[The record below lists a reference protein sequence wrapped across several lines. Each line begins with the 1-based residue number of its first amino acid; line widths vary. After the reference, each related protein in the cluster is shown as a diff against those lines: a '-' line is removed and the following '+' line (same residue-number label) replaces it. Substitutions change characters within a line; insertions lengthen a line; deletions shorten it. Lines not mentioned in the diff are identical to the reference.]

1 MTEFESG
8 LKKQLKKLAAE
19 CEAFDTIDMLIAEDI
34 SVTLR
39 SIFCDTTKQESLLTK
54 LGLKGQLRMLDTSLK
69 PGTVSFWRLGDNVS
83 NQTIVL
89 PDIYGGLV
97 AKEAVLS
104 GGKTLYH
111 YKPLATHPQYAQY
124 EKNSIQE
131 ERFLSVK
138 DWLEK
143 VIYDDKK
150 GVKLSRYDL
159 IKEVA
164 NKDGGAHIDEDAK
177 KSKEYLQF
185 RSCDG
190 LGISVNG
197 KMDAFSNNPVPSSLR
212 QMAQE
217 VLTSMQI
224 ANLKFNK

>member
-1 MTEFESG
+1 MTEFESR
-8 LKKQLKKLAAE
+8 LKDELKKLAAE
-19 CEAFDTIDMLIAEDI
+19 CEAFDTIAMLIAEDI

-39 SIFCDTTKQESLLTK
+39 SLFCDTTKQESFLTK
-54 LGLKGQLRMLDTSLK
+54 LHLKEQLRMLDTSLK
-69 PGTVSFWRLGDNVS
+69 PGTVSFWELGDNVS

-97 AKEAVLS
+97 AKEVVHI
-104 GGKTLYH
+104 GDKTLYH

-124 EKNSIQE
+124 EKKRIQE
-131 ERFLSVK
+131 GRFLSVK

-190 LGISVNG
+190 LGIIVNG
-197 KMDAFSNNPVPSSLR
+197 KRDAFSNNPVPSSLR

-224 ANLKFNK
+224 ANLKLN